1 MSDDTTL
8 HDKVITP
15 QKAVESEEDKPN
27 LPTLEKL
34 PAVIESIKPKQT
46 KNGTRASFCFGLR
59 GDFKDRRAW
68 GSVPDKT
75 APTPESKLYQ
85 WISAIL
91 GKPLEIGEGF
101 TLGSLI
107 GQPVYIVIK
116 DSDETDKNNNP
127 YQNVVEVVFR
137 EGEKEEINST
147 KTKTNNTSTKKTT
160 ETSEDVKDVL
170 DEKVTGK
177 DEEKEEPKEPK
188 EEKKQES
195 KKENTK
201 EEASDEISED
211 EMPF

>member
-15 QKAVESEEDKPN
+15 QKAVESEEDKEN

-34 PAVIESIKPKQT
+34 PAIIESIKPKNT
-46 KNGTRASFCFGLR
+46 KNGIRASFCFGLR
-59 GDFKDRRAW
+59 GDLEGRRAW

-101 TLGSLI
+101 TMGSLI

-116 DSDETDKNNNP
+116 DSDETDKNDNP

-137 EGEKEEINST
+137 EGEKEEVSST
-147 KTKTNNTSTKKTT
+147 KTKTNVSTSTKKTSDT
-160 ETSEDVKDVL
+160 KEDVNDVL
-170 DEKVTGK
+170 DEKETGK
-177 DEEKEEPKEPK
+177 DEKVDEPK
-188 EEKKQES
+188 EETKKEE
-195 KKENTK
+195 KPKENTK
-201 EEASDEISED
+201 EEASDEVSED
-211 EMPF
+211 ELPF